1 MKFDE
6 EKPEAYAWRM
16 HIETRLEKIE
26 EVVATMKL
34 DIAFLKANSA
44 TKSDLAKLEAELK
57 TSIAEAK
64 SAIIIWVVGAVF
76 IGQLLPQLLKQFFG

>member
-16 HIETRLEKIE
+16 NIETRLEKIE
-26 EVVATMKL
+26 ADLASIKL
-34 DIAFLKANSA
+34 DIALLKANSA
-44 TKSDLAKLEAELK
+44 TKTDIAELR
-57 TSIAEAK
+57 TQIAEAK
-64 SAIIIWVVGAVF
+64 SSIIIWVVGAVF